1 MTAKRFTVNCHSVE
15 STELSAKI
23 TKSIYM
29 ELESQGHV
37 AGDFLEEAGLSSQVA
52 LDSERWIPFDQVEY
66 FLEVVMKNVPDFIPK
81 NMALK
86 AMDNRSWGLLD
97 QVLRILQKPEEI
109 YQDPMMFLSYFIK
122 PLNGFKWIDRGE
134 KHSSFETSLSSEE
147 HPLITNY
154 LKGALEVVSHYIC
167 GEAAQANWLG
177 TQVSIDWSTHQDS
190 FFKEREPA
198 NFKPEIYKEAVGII
212 QQQQTELQA
221 FKELSNQK
229 AFQTADTAAREK
241 ELTKDLKVL
250 EDYFLRAR
258 QLVSLLKADSG
269 KKKWFKDAVKRL
281 NWEELQDLHASKLEH
296 IKRKVEGTE
305 ASASTLS
312 GFEEAEKQTGFQLDL
327 Q

>member
-1 MTAKRFTVNCHSVE
+1 VE

-29 ELESQGHV
+29 ELESQGHI
-37 AGDFLEEAGLSSQVA
+37 AGDFLEQAGLSSQLA
-52 LDSERWIPFDQVEY
+52 LDSERWIPFDQVEF

-81 NMALK
+81 NIALK
-86 AMDNRSWGLLD
+86 AMENRSWGLLD

-122 PLNGFKWIDRGE
+122 PLNGFKWIDKGE
-134 KHSSFETSLSSEE
+134 KRSSFETSLSSDE

-154 LKGALEVVSHYIC
+154 LKGALEVVSVYIS
-167 GEAAQANWLG
+167 GEAAQADWVG
-177 TQVSIDWSTHQDS
+177 TEVSIDWSTNQDS

-212 QQQQTELQA
+212 QQQQTEIQA
-221 FKELSNQK
+221 FKDLSNQK
-229 AFQTADTAAREK
+229 VNQTKNQGVNSASLA
-241 ELTKDLKVL
+241 KDLKVL

-281 NWEELQDLHASKLEH
+281 NWDELQSLHACKLEQ
-296 IKRKVEGTE
+296 IKDELEGKPPRSLDDCVTG
-305 ASASTLS
+305 SS
-312 GFEEAEKQTGFQLDL
+312 EKQIGFQLDL

>member
-1 MTAKRFTVNCHSVE
+1 MAVE

-37 AGDFLEEAGLSSQVA
+37 AGEFLEQAGLSTQLA
-52 LDSERWIPFDQVEY
+52 LDPERWIPFDQVEY

-81 NMALK
+81 SIALK
-86 AMDNRSWGLLD
+86 AMESRSWGLLD

-109 YQDPMMFLSYFIK
+109 YQDPMMFLSYFVK
-122 PLNGFKWIDRGE
+122 PLTGFKWLNRGD

-154 LKGALEVVSHYIC
+154 LKGALEVVSQYVS
-167 GEAAQANWLG
+167 GETAQADWFG
-177 TQVSIDWSTHQDS
+177 TKISIDWSSSQDS
-190 FFKEREPA
+190 FFVEREPA
-198 NFKPEIYKEAVGII
+198 NFRPEIYKEAVGII
-212 QQQQTELQA
+212 QQQQTELEA
-221 FKELSNQK
+221 FKALSVQPTSQNSN
-229 AFQTADTAAREK
+229 TALLA
-241 ELTKDLKVL
+241 KDLKVL

-258 QLVSLLKADSG
+258 QLVALLKADSG

-281 NWEELQDLHASKLEH
+281 NWDELQNLHACKIEQIKNELEG
-296 IKRKVEGTE
+296 KPSVVPEECLNAETE
-305 ASASTLS
+305 S
-312 GFEEAEKQTGFQLDL
+312 QIGFQLDL